1 MGHPVCNFSNLV
13 IWKVRLVLEELCAVP
28 FLADRFVGRRPVV
41 GDGHR
46 QHEEDVGEGGR
57 REAED
62 ESGGRKGSTLE

>member
-1 MGHPVCNFSNLV
+1 MKN
-13 IWKVRLVLEELCAVP
+13 CAIP
-28 FLADRFVGRRPVV
+28 FLADRLVGRWVA

-62 ESGGRKGSTLE
+62 ESGGRKGSALE